1 MIETVS
7 ELKTQ
12 KQDLINQLEE
22 KENEI
27 KQLKMHND

>member
-7 ELKTQ
+7 ELKMQ
-12 KQDLINQLEE
+12 KQDLVDKLEE